1 MIFRIKKHDHGYV
14 IIDGK
19 CLNNSALS
27 LRAKGLLAYFL
38 TKPDNWVVVM
48 SDMMSRHKD
57 GRYSVQSTFQE
68 LRDHG
73 HATLEVVRD
82 AGGRIVGKEWHIHEK
97 AKRIRPIHVRAPFE
111 EESA

>member
-19 CLNNSALS
+19 LLNDAALS
-27 LRAKGLLAYFL
+27 LRAKGLLAWFL
-38 TKPDNWVVVM
+38 SKPDNWVVVM
-48 SDMMSRHKD
+48 SDLKARHKD
-57 GRYSVQSTFQE
+57 GRYSVQAAFQE

-82 AGGRIVGKEWHIHEK
+82 EKGRILGKEWHIHEQ
-97 AKRIRPIHVRAPFE
+97 AKRIRPLHVRGPLE
-111 EESA
+111 EKAA